1 MPSQTH
7 HGVHVTIHMITFFC
21 SEYFGYMALGLFIC
35 IWPHLVFW
43 TILILLTSKLTENT
57 FFQGKNCA
65 LMIVQYD
72 WGNGDIGSRWHFLW
86 LDIFFGREIGVN
98 TILEWMPIS
107 PLLDFISPTRHLEIC
122 LLFFTPGSEQKS
134 YRGFVLIFQIV
145 ICSLFQITFLRSF
158 RGPYGCWT
166 ILACIT
172 FGPSSA

>member
-1 MPSQTH
+1 MQVRRRLYSRDSLCIHSSFIWLRFFVQNIL
-7 HGVHVTIHMITFFC
+7 VTWLWV
-21 SEYFGYMALGLFIC
+21 SSC
-35 IWPHLVFW
+35 IWLHLVFW
-43 TILILLTSKLTENT
+43 TILIFPTSKLTENT

-122 LLFFTPGSEQKS
+122 LLFFTPSTEQKS
-134 YRGFVLIFQIV
+134 YRGFALIFQIV
-145 ICSLFQITFLRSF
+145 QPARWE
-158 RGPYGCWT
+158 R
-166 ILACIT
+166 
-172 FGPSSA
+172 

>member
-1 MPSQTH
+1 MPSRTN

-21 SEYFGYMALGLFIC
+21 SEYFDYMALGLFIC

-43 TILILLTSKLTENT
+43 TILIFPTSKLTENT

-107 PLLDFISPTRHLEIC
+107 PLLDFISSHQTFGNLFAIFYARHRTKKLQRIC
-122 LLFFTPGSEQKS
+122 LNISNH
-134 YRGFVLIFQIV
+134 Y
-145 ICSLFQITFLRSF
+145 
-158 RGPYGCWT
+158 
-166 ILACIT
+166 
-172 FGPSSA
+172 SSQFSAWSNHYI

>member
-1 MPSQTH
+1 MPSQTN
-7 HGVHVTIHMITFFC
+7 HGVHVTIHMITSFC
-21 SEYFGYMALGLFIC
+21 SEYFGYNALGLFIC

-43 TILILLTSKLTENT
+43 IILIFSTSKLTENT

-107 PLLDFISPTRHLEIC
+107 PLLDFISSHQTFGNLFAIFYARHRTKKLQRIC
-122 LLFFTPGSEQKS
+122 LNISNCYLFTISNHFSSE
-134 YRGFVLIFQIV
+134 F
-145 ICSLFQITFLRSF
+145 
-158 RGPYGCWT
+158 
-166 ILACIT
+166 
-172 FGPSSA
+172 

>member
-1 MPSQTH
+1 MPSRTN

-21 SEYFGYMALGLFIC
+21 SEYFDYMALGLFIC

-43 TILILLTSKLTENT
+43 TILIFPTSKLTENT

-122 LLFFTPGSEQKS
+122 LLFFTPGTEQKS
-134 YRGFVLIFQIV
+134 YRGFVLIFQI
-145 ICSLFQITFLRSF
+145 
-158 RGPYGCWT
+158 T
-166 ILACIT
+166 ILH
-172 FGPSSA
+172 SSAPGQIIIFRSAGTSWNIFVH